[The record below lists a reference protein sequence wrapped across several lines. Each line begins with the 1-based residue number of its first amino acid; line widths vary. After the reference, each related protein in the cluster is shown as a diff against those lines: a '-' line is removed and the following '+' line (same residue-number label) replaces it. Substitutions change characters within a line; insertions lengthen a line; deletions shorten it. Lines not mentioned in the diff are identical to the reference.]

1 VFTAVQPSPDS
12 YTLEEDRTVQ
22 FRRIVTGHDPSGK
35 SVITRD
41 EQVVATTLGLAPGFE
56 AYELWSE
63 KGLRLVEHT
72 SGTPGAPRFFPEE
85 DELIVRFC
93 VFPPEGEGGPDF
105 DLTDAIQD
113 TERRYPGMLKHFDPK
128 APAMHATDSVDFGF
142 LISGEIELEL
152 DSGQSVRLE
161 PGCCVVQ
168 TGTWHAW
175 RNRTGKPTVMAFILA
190 GAKRRRDA

>member
-1 VFTAVQPSPDS
+1 MCLRQFNPLPIPTP
-12 YTLEEDRTVQ
+12 LRKEDRTVQ

-93 VFPPEGEGGPDF
+93 VFPPEG
-105 DLTDAIQD
+105 
-113 TERRYPGMLKHFDPK
+113 
-128 APAMHATDSVDFGF
+128 
-142 LISGEIELEL
+142 
-152 DSGQSVRLE
+152 
-161 PGCCVVQ
+161 
-168 TGTWHAW
+168 
-175 RNRTGKPTVMAFILA
+175 
-190 GAKRRRDA
+190 